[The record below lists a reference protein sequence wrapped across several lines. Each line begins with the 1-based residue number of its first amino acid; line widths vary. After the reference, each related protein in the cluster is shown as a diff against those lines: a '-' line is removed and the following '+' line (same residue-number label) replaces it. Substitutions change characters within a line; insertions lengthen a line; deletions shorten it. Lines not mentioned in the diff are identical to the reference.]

1 MVSFAILS
9 HNEGEYLDDLIG
21 QLCKVKNK
29 EDEIVIVD
37 DFSDHAFTKI
47 ILNENEHAKR
57 ISLYRR
63 HLDKDFAAQKNF
75 LNSKCKGDWIVN
87 IDADE
92 SLSPLLAE
100 QLHDLIELNKNTD
113 VIWVP
118 RINIVNGISDEYLNK
133 WGWRIDKEGHV
144 NFPDWQLRIYKNK
157 PEIYWVGKVH
167 EVLNGYKNYSF
178 LPAEKEYCLIHIKT
192 IDRQDSQNR
201 FYGGI

>member
-118 RINIVNGISDEYLNK
+118 RINIVNGISDEHLNK

-144 NFPDWQLRIYKNK
+144 NFPDWQLRMYKNK